1 MCSQKRSSTGS
12 RISVM
17 LWRRTWIIWSSVHVP
32 AAAVL
37 GARHD
42 PIPSHDTPPRV
53 MAAPAHP
60 ASTPTVSEPLQ
71 THPTDRWEHTRP
83 PTPVMPA
90 HTRLAS
96 RAAARSTA
104 WMKTVGQLNVTLS
117 SQPVN
122 CNSKTHY
129 ISNNSINNK
138 CCMIKWLHWS
148 NLFVF
153 FLRDWDAGWW
163 SKNLWRSSWFRTQPG
178 TMYPHYRGHA
188 VSTKQRMLRYAY
200 RLCYVMLIV

>member
-1 MCSQKRSSTGS
+1 MNINKVILSSMNFFVMKLLLFCFAKDLEYIVDIIKLCSQKRSSTGN

-37 GARHD
+37 AARHD
-42 PIPSHDTPPRV
+42 PIPSHDTPPQV

-71 THPTDRWEHTRP
+71 THPTDRWEHTRL

-104 WMKTVGQLNVTLS
+104 WMKTVRDTVKWQLKDS
-117 SQPVN
+117 
-122 CNSKTHY
+122 
-129 ISNNSINNK
+129 
-138 CCMIKWLHWS
+138 LH
-148 NLFVF
+148 
-153 FLRDWDAGWW
+153 
-163 SKNLWRSSWFRTQPG
+163 
-178 TMYPHYRGHA
+178 
-188 VSTKQRMLRYAY
+188 
-200 RLCYVMLIV
+200 

>member
-1 MCSQKRSSTGS
+1 
-12 RISVM
+12 M
-17 LWRRTWIIWSSVHVP
+17 LWRQIWIIWSSVHVP

-37 GARHD
+37 AAHHD
-42 PIPSHDTPPRV
+42 PIPFHDTPPRV
-53 MAAPAHP
+53 MAAPAHL
-60 ASTPTVSEPLQ
+60 ASTQTVSEPLQ

-104 WMKTVGQLNVTLS
+104 WMKMVGDTQLNVTLS

-122 CNSKTHY
+122 CNSETHY

-138 CCMIKWLHWS
+138 CCTIKWLHWS
-148 NLFVF
+148 NLI
-153 FLRDWDAGWW
+153 
-163 SKNLWRSSWFRTQPG
+163 G
-178 TMYPHYRGHA
+178 TNVNTDTVA
-188 VSTKQRMLRYAY
+188 VSTESLCLCLCFSLEIEMLVDDPKTCEDLHDLELNHE
-200 RLCYVMLIV
+200 LCIHITEDMLSAQNNGCSGMYIG